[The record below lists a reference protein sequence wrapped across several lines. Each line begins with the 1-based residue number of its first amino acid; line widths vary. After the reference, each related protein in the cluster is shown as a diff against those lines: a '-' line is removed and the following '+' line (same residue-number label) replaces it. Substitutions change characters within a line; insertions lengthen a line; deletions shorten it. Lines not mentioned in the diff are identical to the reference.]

1 MPDYIKN
8 CIRRTITNS
17 SSGNMTVFD
26 IAWIFIYRN
35 ALQGLN
41 RGIVPM
47 FSGVLELVSRY
58 VVILFAAKPYG
69 YTGVCFADPFA
80 WLTTGIL
87 LIVTYILWKR
97 KMKRNIIHV

>member
-1 MPDYIKN
+1 MRYLYIAS
-8 CIRRTITNS
+8 IF
-17 SSGNMTVFD
+17 MLPL
-26 IAWIFIYRN
+26 AWIFIYRN

-47 FSGVLELVSRY
+47 LSGVLELVSRY